1 MQHYLILQYPYETV
15 QIALCQNGK
24 IIQEIIEHKHNAV
37 RATIPNVQAIL
48 NQHDLKLSDISC
60 IGVNVGPGP
69 YNTLRALLTMA
80 NGIHFAAQTPLI
92 HLSALELLEF
102 ETQTNNSLIILHAFL
117 GHVFYRM
124 KHDEKIIEGGCEIS
138 ELVKMINE
146 LYSSSQTRSGIQ
158 TLKIPTITVGNGA
171 IMHHKTLL
179 NQCSKNLVF
188 PEQISAFN
196 SMQTLAQKTYEK
208 LQKKDFAKN
217 YLQPIYFDNLA
228 KK

>member
-24 IIQEIIEHKHNAV
+24 IVQEIIEHKHNAV
-37 RATIPNVQAIL
+37 RATIPNIAAL
-48 NQHDLKLSDISC
+48 LDQHNLQLKDIAC

-80 NGIHFAAQTPLI
+80 NGIHFAVQTPLI
-92 HLSALELLEF
+92 HLSALKLLER
-102 ETQTNNSLIILHAFL
+102 ETQADNRLVILHAFL

-124 KHDEKIIEGGCEIS
+124 KHDEKISEGGCEIT
-138 ELVKMINE
+138 ELIKIINAQKF
-146 LYSSSQTRSGIQ
+146 SSA
-158 TLKIPTITVGNGA
+158 LLTVGNGA
-171 IMHHKTLL
+171 IMHQKILL
-179 NQCSKNLVF
+179 HECGNNLIF
-188 PEQISAFN
+188 PEQIPAFN
-196 SMQTLAQKTYEK
+196 SMQTLAQVTYEK

-217 YLQPIYFDNLA
+217 YIQPIYFDNLA

>member
-15 QIALCQNGK
+15 QIALCLDGK
-24 IIQEIIEHKHNAV
+24 IIQEIVEHKHNAV
-37 RATIPNVQAIL
+37 RATIPNIIALLDQY
-48 NQHDLKLSDISC
+48 HLKLSDIAC

-92 HLSALELLEF
+92 NVSALALLEL
-102 ETQTNNSLIILHAFL
+102 ETNAENCLVILHAFL

-124 KHDEKIIEGGCEIS
+124 KYDGKIIEGGCEIT
-138 ELVKMINE
+138 ELIKI
-146 LYSSSQTRSGIQ
+146 LQ
-158 TLKIPTITVGNGA
+158 TLKIPTIAIGNGA
-171 IMHHKTLL
+171 IMHKQILL
-179 NQCSKNLVF
+179 NACGKNLIF
-188 PEQISAFN
+188 PEQIPAFN
-196 SMQTLAQKTYEK
+196 SIQTVAQATYEK

-217 YLQPIYFDNLA
+217 YIQPIYFDNVT

>member
-15 QIALCQNGK
+15 QIALCQNGN
-24 IIQEIIEHKHNAV
+24 IIQEITEHKHNAV
-37 RATIPNVQAIL
+37 RAIIPNIQAIL
-48 NQHDLKLSDISC
+48 DQHNLKLTDIFC

-92 HLSALELLEF
+92 NSSALQLLES
-102 ETQTNNSLIILHAFL
+102 EIQTNNSLVIFHAFL

-124 KHDEKIIEGGCEIS
+124 KHDKKIDEGGCEIT
-138 ELVKMINE
+138 ELIKIINAQKF
-146 LYSSSQTRSGIQ
+146 SSP
-158 TLKIPTITVGNGA
+158 LLTVGNGA
-171 IMHHKTLL
+171 IMHKQMLL
-179 NQCSKNLVF
+179 DECGKNLVF
-188 PEQISAFN
+188 SEQIPAFN
-196 SMQTLAQKTYEK
+196 SVQTLAHATYEK

-217 YLQPIYFDNLA
+217 YAQPIYFDNIS